1 MTVKHAVV
9 GGMPIA
15 QVVARRVS
23 VASIHDFARLPRL
36 ILVAV
41 EHQVV
46 DEDTAERRD
55 GARFHKRLQI
65 RVELVDKR
73 HPVRDLEVRNVR
85 IRNIVKQLHAAADRV
100 SMRDDKHVLAS
111 TKRRLHF
118 LAPKR
123 TAPFHLV
130 LERLGQRQHVTWQMV
145 VFVIVVRCELRAR
158 LDGRRRDVVRARPD
172 LDLLLSK
179 LLLHFVLAP
188 PLQRS
193 VVTLVEPIIFDDG
206 QSRLLASVQKN
217 SQRVL
222 RALQL

>member
-1 MTVKHAVV
+1 MTQCAIVLLRKSLDVARFRQRATRPIDVRRVAFGKRVPCLALYADRGLSNAQSQQLHHIVGSKNATTGLAYVVYVAKLAMTVKHAVV

-73 HPVRDLEVRNVR
+73 HPCGRNGGD
-85 IRNIVKQLHAAADRV
+85 NCA
-100 SMRDDKHVLAS
+100 
-111 TKRRLHF
+111 
-118 LAPKR
+118 
-123 TAPFHLV
+123 
-130 LERLGQRQHVTWQMV
+130 
-145 VFVIVVRCELRAR
+145 
-158 LDGRRRDVVRARPD
+158 
-172 LDLLLSK
+172 
-179 LLLHFVLAP
+179 
-188 PLQRS
+188 
-193 VVTLVEPIIFDDG
+193 
-206 QSRLLASVQKN
+206 
-217 SQRVL
+217 
-222 RALQL
+222 